1 MATHDTD
8 ALGTDTD
15 SDASEDVG
23 AGETRMIEAKA
34 DMTVVKRGQGEREK
48 QCMTSTHHLH
58 GRQQILAVKAN
69 KVEVVMIPVERGRD
83 DGCRVVERFEVLKA
97 RSWTIVIRHDPQNA
111 LLSEVLCVAWP

>member
-48 QCMTSTHHLH
+48 QCMTS
-58 GRQQILAVKAN
+58 N
-69 KVEVVMIPVERGRD
+69 VVQY
-83 DGCRVVERFEVLKA
+83 RVPKLPA
-97 RSWTIVIRHDPQNA
+97 S
-111 LLSEVLCVAWP
+111 LGSE